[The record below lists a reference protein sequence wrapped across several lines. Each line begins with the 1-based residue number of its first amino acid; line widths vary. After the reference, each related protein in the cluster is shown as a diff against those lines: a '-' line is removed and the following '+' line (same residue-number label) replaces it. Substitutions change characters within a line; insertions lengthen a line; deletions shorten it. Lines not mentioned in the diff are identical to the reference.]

1 MDPRVTDLLP
11 LIAAFGFDSPTVEE
25 ARTRFHDTAAAF
37 PRPEGVV
44 IEDTVVA
51 GRAALRVTPVGGGN
65 GERLLHLHGGGF
77 VLGAL
82 DVQLAMPAGLSLATG
97 AEVIS
102 LDYRIAP
109 EDPCPAATLD
119 AVAAYEE
126 LLADGP
132 VAAIAGESAG
142 GTLALLAALEL
153 RDRGVELPR
162 VLLAFSPW
170 FDISGSQARVADTD
184 FHDPV
189 LPRSFLG
196 LAAPAW
202 CGPLSVDDPRVSP
215 LHADL
220 AGLPPTLLHV
230 GGAEMVLEDS
240 VRMAER
246 LALVEVEV
254 ELRVWPGMI
263 HVFMAYPNLA
273 PECVQSLGAAAS
285 FLARA

>member
-1 MDPRVTDLLP
+1 VDPRVEELLP
-11 LIAAFGFDSPTVEE
+11 VIAAFGFDATTVAE
-25 ARTRFHDTAAAF
+25 ARTRFHATAAAF
-37 PRPEGVV
+37 PRPEGVT
-44 IEDTVVA
+44 IEDTTVA
-51 GRAALRVTPVGGGN
+51 GRAALRVAPIGGGN

-109 EDPCPAATLD
+109 EDPCPAATDD

-132 VAAIAGESAG
+132 VAGIAGESAG
-142 GTLALLAALEL
+142 GTLALLTAVAL
-153 RDRGVELPR
+153 RDRGLALPR
-162 VLLAFSPW
+162 ALLAFSPW
-170 FDISGSQARVADTD
+170 FDISGSQARVADPD

-189 LPRSFLG
+189 LPRSFLD

-202 CGPLSVDDPRVSP
+202 CGSRSVDDPEVSP

-240 VRMAER
+240 LRMAER
-246 LALVEVEV
+246 LAFAGVEV

-263 HVFMAYPNLA
+263 HVFVAYPNLA
-273 PECVQSLGAAAS
+273 PECTQSLAAAAR
-285 FLARA
+285 FLARS